1 MKTLAEQ
8 NPETYERLKAS
19 RPNIAKLMTIFK
31 RPSEIDQALGINV
44 ATSHWVAGRNSV
56 SNLTENCAR
65 LYLEAAKVEPVGAS
79 YLYPVQD
86 ECAEDKGSPERE
98 TTFLVVAPADKADK
112 VSKVLEMMGC
122 QMVEV

>member
-1 MKTLAEQ
+1 MITLAEQ

-19 RPNIAKLMTIFK
+19 RPNVAKLFTMFHLPK
-31 RPSEIDQALGINV
+31 EIDQALGINHC
-44 ATSHWVAGRNSV
+44 AAHWVAGRNGVSGPSEKRAERYLASLDSV
-56 SNLTENCAR
+56 SDQT
-65 LYLEAAKVEPVGAS
+65 
-79 YLYPVQD
+79 
-86 ECAEDKGSPERE
+86 SPSTPSTE